1 MLYDIICYV
10 TCDLKSIGGV
20 FMKYEYIKEESREYK
35 YGQNEEFKNE
45 YDARKYVINI
55 KSQVIDNLI
64 GAGIENSVE
73 KIEIIKIENAFKLIA
88 LIKRPKEIFTL

>member
-1 MLYDIICYV
+1 
-10 TCDLKSIGGV
+10 
-20 FMKYEYIKEESREYK
+20 MKYEYIKEESREYK